1 MNMSGMDFYG
11 RDVPA
16 GEVMEVRPPHLD
28 VGVFEYLVHGKM
40 NDFVAYEDELEEIS
54 S

>member
-1 MNMSGMDFYG
+1 MFKELSKLK
-11 RDVPA
+11 A
-16 GEVMEVRPPHLD
+16 D

-40 NDFVAYEDELEEIS
+40 NDFVAYEDELVEIS